1 MIPEI
6 IEVNKDGLVK
16 LSFCD
21 KYHMLGSVEQRLK
34 YNYSYK
40 RYRKIVC
47 KHTGYKGSENIIYY
61 SINQDIDLAN
71 LNNIFN
77 FKPFLIKN
85 KFLVPTYLCLTFDK
99 FKIKGHL
106 ESNNINLINV
116 DQSSLIKV
124 YKRRI
129 SGSRAKVLKQ
139 LNQHFLL
146 SEILNSDNL
155 SDAASKIEKY
165 LLLI

>member
-1 MIPEI
+1 M
-6 IEVNKDGLVK
+6 
-16 LSFCD
+16 F
-21 KYHMLGSVEQRLK
+21 
-34 YNYSYK
+34 
-40 RYRKIVC
+40 
-47 KHTGYKGSENIIYY
+47 
-61 SINQDIDLAN
+61 
-71 LNNIFN
+71 
-77 FKPFLIKN
+77 
-85 KFLVPTYLCLTFDK
+85 
-99 FKIKGHL
+99 
-106 ESNNINLINV
+106 NNINLINV

>member
-1 MIPEI
+1 MPYIIQYEDIIYEI
-6 IEVNKDGLVK
+6 II
-16 LSFCD
+16 
-21 KYHMLGSVEQRLK
+21 KY
-34 YNYSYK
+34 
-40 RYRKIVC
+40 
-47 KHTGYKGSENIIYY
+47 ENMWLMWI
-61 SINQDIDLAN
+61 N

-106 ESNNINLINV
+106 ESHNINLINV